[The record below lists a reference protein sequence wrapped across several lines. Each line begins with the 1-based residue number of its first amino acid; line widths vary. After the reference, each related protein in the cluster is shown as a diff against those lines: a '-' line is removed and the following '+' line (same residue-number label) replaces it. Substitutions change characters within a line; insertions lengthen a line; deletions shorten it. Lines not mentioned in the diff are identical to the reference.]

1 MAKGCVYIPKTG
13 KDAGKVFGSKESLAA
28 HMNYTPALTDLM
40 SKFEQSGG
48 KADIDSVT
56 KWLGDNGYLKKAE
69 TPKPTRKTR
78 LAKLFE
84 TSEGEEAVP
93 LIEQSLSES
102 GIKVE
107 VKDDADYNNDDR
119 IKRSQ
124 GRGSEG
130 MFVADDGTII
140 LNRDKIKGEWG
151 KTIVFHEGIH
161 PVINIIRNTDPK
173 RYKAIVDGL
182 KAEAAKNN
190 DVARVAADIAA
201 SEEYQKRGAE
211 SIEDETIV
219 ETMARVATGDVN
231 IDKFDRTFREKFI
244 EFMNDIA
251 KVFGLRPI
259 LTNSPR
265 VEVKRL
271 ADQINKMLNEGGKIS
286 DIVGEKNV
294 KEFQNKITLDDT
306 NSVFSNTSS
315 QARFEIK
322 FLEDSEDFTKLV
334 EQGRVVHNASLDDIN
349 GETVV
354 IHNPDN
360 FSTGDIKFRGKDLV
374 KGEGGVYFVLLYND
388 VWASGKKSSASQLAS
403 LINESLQKSTDGKGR
418 LVLVKG
424 DANKN
429 LTSVKGAKALM
440 RVMEILADDGL
451 IPLSAFRTA
460 LNIAGKKYGINFNE
474 ESDAKSIHKD
484 IQDKFMNVSNSSFE
498 RRGDFVRDVIDA
510 IANQNVLS
518 KEAIAE
524 IAESIGAKRKMTTFS
539 KASILDSV
547 AYATSERM
555 LRDIPNSHV
564 YAVIETSSKVKPEFV
579 GKHESYPWHIVT
591 EDGSKP
597 ILHIL
602 KDRPFYNDAFVAAKS
617 TEKVKE
623 GEKFGDISRA
633 GLGQRGMGLAKVET
647 KPTGQPAQGILRGKR
662 PNKAEIDKYLSEQ
675 DFFRSTSPFAWAVD
689 PVSEETLKKSRIVEN
704 EGTYGVVT
712 EDGDIKGVFNPN
724 AAKQREGVPAKKN
737 TLAGLIPKAINAGGI
752 KLDNFDGRLTELYSK
767 NGFRKVSSVPFN
779 EEYAPEGWS
788 KEKDGT
794 PDVVSMV
801 YDPDNKLD
809 IEFKKFDDYG
819 DMISYRD
826 SFVDQARKEVD
837 KKWGEKKVIALTKRD
852 ELGTKADR
860 EIAAYASKFLN
871 KFGPYT
877 KANVVQ
883 IMNMSAEEK
892 IKLINDTFEA
902 KFKNRKP
909 EPGDPEDYFYEQ
921 AVKRRDEVLALVKKP
936 TGQPS
941 AVKRTPIK
949 WEKSPE
955 GKGDPSISSRNPVV
969 TEAANKLK
977 EGKITN
983 EEYRAT
989 VSENSP
995 ILPITRFFEPAT
1007 IDEIKNAFE
1016 VASKKESD
1024 AEKID
1029 APVAD
1034 GTVVGLRLDIP
1045 SYKSNNT
1052 WVVSVH
1058 EGNTTGGKV
1067 ISYTNVAKIKDVDFS
1082 VTPKGAL
1089 AIAAGV
1095 AKTTI
1100 GRMYGKW
1107 ENIPGANMEEKGEN
1121 AKSMVNDIVNDPSY
1135 VQVGMNPFR
1144 HSYFYDRSSDI
1155 GRPIMS
1161 AEEVVQIGGLV
1172 YAKNPVYGNWTDEA
1186 FEVKG
1191 MLDASGKTVQFSAKI
1206 KRTPAQIRQATEDA
1220 VDAVDAAIADGMDPQ
1235 QAIDQNISSQD
1246 WYGDLSATQ
1255 KEQLNE
1261 ILQDEFG
1268 AMASEPKL
1276 QNNAQRVA
1284 DLWEKGGKEA
1294 KVEIKNILETDPE
1307 LSYIYNNFPK
1317 ITKQLE
1323 EQGLLTKTENCP

>member
-1 MAKGCVYIPKTG
+1 
-13 KDAGKVFGSKESLAA
+13 
-28 HMNYTPALTDLM
+28 
-40 SKFEQSGG
+40 
-48 KADIDSVT
+48 
-56 KWLGDNGYLKKAE
+56 
-69 TPKPTRKTR
+69 
-78 LAKLFE
+78 
-84 TSEGEEAVP
+84 
-93 LIEQSLSES
+93 
-102 GIKVE
+102 
-107 VKDDADYNNDDR
+107 
-119 IKRSQ
+119 
-124 GRGSEG
+124 
-130 MFVADDGTII
+130 VADDGTII

-182 KAEAAKNN
+182 KAEAEKNN
-190 DVARVAADIAA
+190 DIARVAADIAA
-201 SEEYQKRGAE
+201 SEEYQKRGVE

-315 QARFEIK
+315 QARFEMK
-322 FLEDSEDFTKLV
+322 FFEDSEDFTKLV
-334 EQGRVVHNASLDDIN
+334 EEGRVVHNASLDDIN

-440 RVMEILADDGL
+440 GIMEILADDGL

-597 ILHIL
+597 TLYIL

-623 GEKFGDISRA
+623 GERFGDISRA
-633 GLGQRGMGLAKVET
+633 GLGQRGMGLAKVEA
-647 KPTGQPAQGILRGKR
+647 KPTGQPSKDIKRGKR
-662 PNKAEIDKYLSEQ
+662 PTKTETDESLSEQ
-675 DFFRSTSPFAWAVD
+675 
-689 PVSEETLKKSRIVEN
+689 
-704 EGTYGVVT
+704 
-712 EDGDIKGVFNPN
+712 
-724 AAKQREGVPAKKN
+724 
-737 TLAGLIPKAINAGGI
+737 
-752 KLDNFDGRLTELYSK
+752 
-767 NGFRKVSSVPFN
+767 
-779 EEYAPEGWS
+779 
-788 KEKDGT
+788 
-794 PDVVSMV
+794 
-801 YDPDNKLD
+801 
-809 IEFKKFDDYG
+809 
-819 DMISYRD
+819 
-826 SFVDQARKEVD
+826 
-837 KKWGEKKVIALTKRD
+837 KWGEKKMIALTKRD
-852 ELGTKADR
+852 ELGTKDDR
-860 EIAAYASKFLN
+860 EIAAYASKYLN

-921 AVKRRDEVLALVKKP
+921 AVKRRDEVLSLVKKP

-941 AVKRTPIK
+941 IDIKRTGKYEALPGAPTLKDATGPI
-949 WEKSPE
+949 PE
-955 GKGDPSISSRNPVV
+955 LVDVAESYAKKFGIPYTRQAEYVQVDEDFARRIAKAYEEMKHDPKNPKVKEAYDDLIRQTTDQYNALTEAGYEFTFFDGDTDPYNGNPVDAMRDLRANKKMAVYGTYAGYGTGSELNIGLEDPKGGPSLSVDEVLKAVRKAGGEVISSSVYASDTEPTLVV
-969 TEAANKLK
+969 KLKTKLDDNSANKLSTDLGQ
-977 EGKITN
+977 ESIAQRFDDETGKIHG
-983 EEYRAT
+983 
-989 VSENSP
+989 P
-995 ILPITRFFEPAT
+995 Q
-1007 IDEIKNAFE
+1007 
-1016 VASKKESD
+1016 
-1024 AEKID
+1024 AEKWGEFDPKFFITSDGRRASETSNPMLEDTGLEWPDQNGEMHKVTANDLFRAVHD
-1029 APVAD
+1029 AFGHGLEGAAFRARGEENAWQAHARLFTGPAVAAITTETRGQNSWLNYGPYGEQNRKAKVQD
-1034 GTVVGLRLDIP
+1034 TIFAEQKTGLMP
-1045 SYKSNNT
+1045 EWT
-1052 WVVSVH
+1052 WT
-1058 EGNTTGGKV
+1058 E
-1067 ISYTNVAKIKDVDFS
+1067 NVA
-1082 VTPKGAL
+1082 P
-1089 AIAAGV
+1089 
-1095 AKTTI
+1095 
-1100 GRMYGKW
+1100 
-1107 ENIPGANMEEKGEN
+1107 PMEESKG
-1121 AKSMVNDIVNDPSY
+1121 
-1135 VQVGMNPFR
+1135 G
-1144 HSYFYDRSSDI
+1144 
-1155 GRPIMS
+1155 
-1161 AEEVVQIGGLV
+1161 
-1172 YAKNPVYGNWTDEA
+1172 
-1186 FEVKG
+1186 VKG
-1191 MLDASGKTVQFSAKI
+1191 QPSRL
-1206 KRTPAQIRQATEDA
+1206 KRTPAQIRRATEDA

-1235 QAIDQNISSQD
+1235 KAVDENISNQE
-1246 WYGDLSATQ
+1246 WYGDLTPAQ

-1268 AMASEPKL
+1268 AMASEPKVMTPVGEQIANIVDNYYKL
-1276 QNNAQRVA
+1276 KDGDRSARAAIN
-1284 DLWEKGGKEA
+1284 
-1294 KVEIKNILETDPE
+1294 EILGQDPK
-1307 LSYIYNNFPK
+1307 LKYIYDNISK
-1317 ITKQLE
+1317 INKQLQE
-1323 EQGLLTKTENCP
+1323 AGVITDKTDGCP